1 MIQMNARTTTSM
13 SINNNVFAES
23 RAAPASGFLLTAV
36 SNARH
41 IARLTSNFVVKAR
54 LRYSTNVT
62 RKQCGDLAVIYCPE
76 IDNPEVGKLRR
87 AILLE
92 QLGNRRPP
100 PGCRIQT

>member
-23 RAAPASGFLLTAV
+23 RSAPASGFLLTAV

-54 LRYSTNVT
+54 LRYSTNVIRSQRLIYI
-62 RKQCGDLAVIYCPE
+62 RKSVVSQGTENVLRFDECRLSYFARRRR
-76 IDNPEVGKLRR
+76 LRR
-87 AILLE
+87 ILLGE
-92 QLGNRRPP
+92 R
-100 PGCRIQT
+100 